1 VKRGVVGI
9 KLRDLTP
16 EAAEALRL
24 VNARGVEISEV
35 APGSP
40 ADRAGVKL
48 GDVAVSMN
56 GVPLENA
63 AQLRNALAL
72 LRVGQSV
79 EMRLLRNSVER
90 SVTLTINPPNSLN
103 RR

>member
-1 VKRGVVGI
+1 MKRGVVGI

-16 EAAEALRL
+16 EAAESLQL

-35 APGSP
+35 APGSA
-40 ADRAGVKL
+40 ADRADIKV

-56 GVPLENA
+56 GVSIESA
-63 AQLRNALAL
+63 AQLRNALGL

-79 EMRLLRNSVER
+79 EMRLLHNGTER
-90 SVTLTINPPNSLN
+90 SVTLIINSPSS
-103 RR
+103 R

>member
-1 VKRGVVGI
+1 VKRGIVGI
-9 KLRDLTP
+9 KMRDVTP
-16 EAAEALRL
+16 EAAEALHL

-40 ADRAGVKL
+40 ADRAGIKV
-48 GDVAVSMN
+48 GDVAISMN
-56 GVPLENA
+56 GVPLESA

-79 EMRLLRNSVER
+79 EMRLLRKDAER
-90 SVTLTINPPNSLN
+90 SVTLTINPPGSLS
-103 RR
+103 RP